1 MSIAS
6 VLQKLTGRQR
16 DICRAAVAIMLAA
29 VIIGLTMSEAMRRG
43 MHHALAISPGEEI
56 AVAIAL
62 SDTVYGVHLG
72 YVGLASVF
80 NTIQAHWNRGGDG
93 WANLSVLVENFH
105 NRQLLND
112 GIRAAASLG
121 PQKVG
126 YFTDGS
132 LITTI
137 YDDMGE
143 IDFAKLS
150 FAIFGQKVE
159 SMFMMFFFLI
169 GVSAMIFILT
179 FCNNIYA
186 LSVLLCTL
194 FALYI
199 VLYLAFFDP
208 TANPSFFGM
217 RNGSMLGLVPM
228 WYFTFLL
235 IFPRKLSPALIAG
248 ALVELAILILAW
260 RIRGS
265 VAWVFMFLFL
275 LSAVLGVLRLWPP
288 RAERDRRHWV
298 GSWLAWGRSWPLLLR
313 DALRWPVVLLL
324 LGLLANGIY
333 NQQSRH
339 LIYSTDDV
347 IPEHGA
353 WWAAI
358 FGLYPN
364 NPRFFEPRV
373 KLTSGTP
380 EGWWFLR
387 DYFDR
392 IHLIAWSGAY
402 QMSVDDVPGLLSPWT
417 AGGLKYRLA
426 DKAFER
432 IFFEAVSRHPV
443 GTLRAIWLDNLLGF
457 LHQLA
462 SAFKNAPSNA
472 WIWLIVAAGV
482 GVFAFVSL
490 LHDDE
495 AFGSLGKVI
504 LVSAGAL
511 SAAALPN
518 LLLSIPFLYAMA
530 DTVLLSV
537 SFAGVMLG
545 LGAYALLKC
554 ARGRRRDAGASQ
566 EGGTVNIT

>member
-1 MSIAS
+1 LELRMSIAS
-6 VLQKLTGRQR
+6 GIQKLTGWQR
-16 DICRAAVAIMLAA
+16 DILRAGVAIVLAT

-43 MHHALAISPGEEI
+43 MHHALAVSPGEEI

-80 NTIQAHWNRGGDG
+80 NAIQAHWNRGGDG

-143 IDFAKLS
+143 VDFVKLS
-150 FAIFGQKVE
+150 FAIFGQNVE
-159 SMFMMFFFLI
+159 SMFMMFFVLI

-179 FCNNIYA
+179 FRNNVYA
-186 LSVLLCTL
+186 LGVLLCTL

-199 VLYLAFFDP
+199 MLYLTFFDP
-208 TANPSFFGM
+208 THNPSFFGM
-217 RNGSMLGLVPM
+217 RNSSMLGLVPM

-235 IFPRKLSPALIAG
+235 IFPRKLSPALIAC

-260 RIRGS
+260 RIRSS

-288 RAERDRRHWV
+288 RAEWDRRQWV

-313 DALRWPVVLLL
+313 DALRWPVVLVL

-339 LIYSTDDV
+339 LIYSTDDI
-347 IPEHGA
+347 IPEHGV

-358 FGLYPN
+358 LGLYRT
-364 NPRFFEPRV
+364 NPHIFEPRV

-392 IHLIAWSGAY
+392 THLIPWSGSY

-443 GTLRAIWLDNLLGF
+443 GTLRAIWLDKLLVF

-462 SAFKNAPSNA
+462 SAFKNAPGNA
-472 WIWLIVAAGV
+472 WIWLIVAAGI

-490 LHDDE
+490 LHEKE
-495 AFGSLGKVI
+495 ANGSLGKVI

-518 LLLSIPFLYAMA
+518 LLSIPWLYAMT
-530 DTVLLSV
+530 DTVLLSAGL
-537 SFAGVMLG
+537 AGVMLG

-554 ARGRRRDAGASQ
+554 ARGRWRDAGASQ
-566 EGGTVNIT
+566 EGVQ

>member
-6 VLQKLTGRQR
+6 VIPKLTGWQR
-16 DICRAAVAIMLAA
+16 DILRGGVAIVLAT

-43 MHHALAISPGEEI
+43 MHHALAVSPGEEI

-93 WANLSVLVENFH
+93 WANLPVLVENFH

-143 IDFAKLS
+143 VDFVKLS

-169 GVSAMIFILT
+169 GVSAIIFILT
-179 FCNNIYA
+179 FRNNVYA

-199 VLYLAFFDP
+199 TLYLAFFDP
-208 TANPSFFGM
+208 VANPSFFGM

-248 ALVELAILILAW
+248 ALMELAILILAW

-313 DALRWPVVLLL
+313 DALRWPVVLVL

-347 IPEHGA
+347 IPEHGV
-353 WWAAI
+353 WWAAVV
-358 FGLYPN
+358 GLYDA
-364 NPRFFEPRV
+364 NPPIFEPRV
-373 KLTSGTP
+373 EWTPGTP

-392 IHLIAWSGAY
+392 IHLIPWSGAH
-402 QMSVDDVPGLLSPWT
+402 QMSDPVPGLLSPWT
-417 AGGLKYRLA
+417 AGLKYRLA

-432 IFFEAVSRHPV
+432 IFFEAVGRHPV
-443 GTLRAIWLDNLLGF
+443 EAFRTIWLDKLLGF
-457 LHQLA
+457 LHELA
-462 SAFKNAPSNA
+462 SGFKNSPSNA
-472 WIWLIVAAGV
+472 WIWLIVAAGG
-482 GVFAFVSL
+482 GVLAFVSL

-511 SAAALPN
+511 SAAALPA
-518 LLLSIPFLYAMA
+518 LLTIQRMYVMADMIILSI
-530 DTVLLSV
+530 
-537 SFAGVMLG
+537 SFASVMLG
-545 LGAYALLKC
+545 LGAYELLKMR
-554 ARGRRRDAGASQ
+554 AGRWRDAGASQ
-566 EGGTVNIT
+566 QGIQ